1 MAKIVEGIASSNIL
15 KYEVDDSKATT
26 TNVWT
31 AFKVEQELRERV
43 QNNGRYASSQNM
55 FNTIAVSGQDDIQ
68 PSTPLDELTLVA
80 GTGMTITTN
89 DTTNTITFASS
100 G

>member
-26 TNVWT
+26 TNLWT
-31 AFKVEQELRERV
+31 AFKVQQELRDRLT
-43 QNNGRYASSQNM
+43 NNGRYASSQNM
-55 FNTIAVSGQDDIQ
+55 FNTIAVSGQDDIE

-80 GTGMTITTN
+80 GSNMTITT
-89 DTTNTITFASS
+89 DSGTNTITFASS